1 MNNNFL
7 SNKIIT
13 WIICI
18 LIALCVICLICGCKC
33 LPFWNN
39 KPIQIDPV
47 PKPTEQLWNV
57 VKKATSTTSF
67 AIPIIALG
75 AVVMF
80 NGMMKLGMSAIIF
93 GSVNLFMSLAS
104 ARFAFGMAILGFVGS
119 CVAVIA
125 SILIKN
131 KALKDI
137 ICNIQKIKD
146 IAKDNGNSISGN
158 VIKETLLKQE
168 KSTQKLVQ
176 NIKNNLKLKKII

>member
-39 KPIQIDPV
+39 KPIQTDPV
-47 PKPTEQLWNV
+47 LKPTEQLWNV
-57 VKKATSTTSF
+57 VKKSNWLVTFSILGIAAGAF
-67 AIPIIALG
+67 AF
-75 AVVMF
+75 F
-80 NGMMKLGMSAIIF
+80 NGSKMGLPAI
-93 GSVNLFMSLAS
+93 GAGCVSLFMTLAT
-104 ARFAFGMAILGFVGS
+104 ARFATWMAICGMIGS

-146 IAKDNGNSISGN
+146 TAKDNGNSISGN

-176 NIKNNLKLKKII
+176 KIKNNLKLKKII